1 MQQMTKQELN
11 EYLYAL
17 LGSHLL
23 VNKWWETGIPRLGAA
38 PSSVWETDP
47 QTVIDYVMNFA
58 LG

>member
-17 LGSHLL
+17 LGSHDL
-23 VNKWWETGIPRLGAA
+23 VNKWWEAMIPKLGAA
-38 PSSVWETDP
+38 PSSVWETEP
-47 QTVIDYVMNFA
+47 QVVVDYVMNYS